1 MNQEI
6 KQTLPKG
13 FVVILAMLTS
23 ISPMAMDVYL
33 PSFTQISKYFYTSID
48 QIEVTLSIYLIGFAL
63 GQLVGGPFSDRYG
76 RKLFIFIGLSIY
88 ILFSFMISI
97 ASSVEQLWVFRFFQ
111 AIGGGFA
118 VVNTSAIV
126 RDMFHGK
133 EGAKVFSMI
142 SMVMMIAPMVAPVV
156 GATILHFSSW
166 QFIFIFLSSYAIL
179 LLFFITKLPET
190 SPKNKTKNMFT
201 NYIIILKNKN
211 AVLLMLAG
219 GFGIAALFIFI
230 TKSSFIYME
239 YYKLDT
245 MHFSLLFGLNA
256 AGLIVATKLNIILLE
271 KYSSLKLFLFAIIA
285 QICFAMGLYFIS
297 SLNILPLMIIGF
309 VLYVSTLGL
318 IFANVLSLLLEHFK
332 TISATATALNGVI
345 GFSISAFIGFVAS
358 LLHDGT
364 LDNIFYL
371 MIITSFTSLVILL
384 ILIQKKKKV
393 SQ

>member
-1 MNQEI
+1 MTNQI
-6 KQTLPKG
+6 KQSLPKG
-13 FVVILAMLTS
+13 FIVILAMLTA
-23 ISPMAMDVYL
+23 ISPLAIDVYL

-63 GQLVGGPFSDRYG
+63 GQLVGGPLSDRYG
-76 RKLFIFIGLSIY
+76 RKIFIFIGLSIY

-126 RDMFHGK
+126 RDLFHGK

-142 SMVMMIAPMVAPVV
+142 SMVMMIAPMVAPII
-156 GATILHFSSW
+156 GATILHFFSW
-166 QFIFIFLSSYAIL
+166 QFIFIFLSIYAVL
-179 LLFFITKLPET
+179 LLYFITKLPET
-190 SPKNKTKNMFT
+190 SPKNKTKNMFA
-201 NYIIILKNKN
+201 NYTTILKNKN

-219 GFGIAALFIFI
+219 GFGISALFIFI

-245 MHFSLLFGLNA
+245 IYFSLLFGLNA
-256 AGLIVATKLNIILLE
+256 FGLILATKLNIILLE
-271 KYSSLKLFLFAIIA
+271 KRSTIKLFLFAIVFQISIA
-285 QICFAMGLYFIS
+285 IALYFLS
-297 SLNILPLMIIGF
+297 SLNILPIMIIGF

-318 IFANVLSLLLEHFK
+318 IFANVISLLLEDFK
-332 TISATATALNGVI
+332 TISATATALNGVV
-345 GFSISAFIGFVAS
+345 GFTISAFIGFIAS
-358 LLHDGT
+358 LFHDGG

-371 MIITSFTSLVILL
+371 MITTSFISLVILL
-384 ILIQKKKKV
+384 FLIQSKKKNR
-393 SQ
+393 

>member
-1 MNQEI
+1 MNPQI

-13 FVVILAMLTS
+13 FIVILAMLTS
-23 ISPMAMDVYL
+23 ISPLAIDVYL

-48 QIEVTLSIYLIGFAL
+48 QIEVTLSIYLIGFAI
-63 GQLVGGPFSDRYG
+63 GQLIGGPLSDRYG
-76 RKLFIFIGLSIY
+76 RKMFIFVGLSIY

-126 RDMFHGK
+126 RDIFHGK

-142 SMVMMIAPMVAPVV
+142 SMVMMLAPMVAPII
-156 GATILHFSSW
+156 GATILHFFSW
-166 QFIFIFLSSYAIL
+166 QFIFIFLSLYAIAL
-179 LLFFITKLPET
+179 LYFITKLPET
-190 SPKNKTKNMFT
+190 SPKNKTKNMFA
-201 NYIIILKNKN
+201 NYMIILKNKN
-211 AVLLMLAG
+211 AVLLMIAG
-219 GFGIAALFIFI
+219 GFGISALFIFI

-245 MHFSLLFGLNA
+245 IYFSLLFGLNA
-256 AGLIVATKLNIILLE
+256 VGLIIATKLNIILLE
-271 KYSSLKLFLFAIIA
+271 KHSTIKLFLYAVVA
-285 QICFAMGLYFIS
+285 QICFAIGLYFLS
-297 SLNILPLMIIGF
+297 PLNILSIMIVGF

-318 IFANVLSLLLEHFK
+318 IFANVLSLLLEDFK

-345 GFSISAFIGFVAS
+345 GFSISAFVGFIAS
-358 LLHDGT
+358 VFHDGG

-371 MIITSFTSLVILL
+371 MITTSFISLVILL
-384 ILIQKKKKV
+384 ILIQRKKKNG
-393 SQ
+393 

>member
-1 MNQEI
+1 MNNQF

-13 FVVILAMLTS
+13 FIVILAMLTS
-23 ISPMAMDVYL
+23 ISPLAIDVYL

-63 GQLVGGPFSDRYG
+63 GQLVGGPLSDRYG
-76 RKLFIFIGLSIY
+76 RKIFIFLGLSIY

-126 RDMFHGK
+126 RDLFHGK

-142 SMVMMIAPMVAPVV
+142 SMVMMIAPMIAPVI
-156 GATILHFSSW
+156 GASILHFLSW
-166 QFIFIFLSSYAIL
+166 QYIFIFLSIYTMML
-179 LLFFITKLPET
+179 LYFITKLPET
-190 SPKNKTKNMFT
+190 SPKDKTKNMFT

-211 AVLLMLAG
+211 AILLMLAG
-219 GFGIAALFIFI
+219 GFGISALFIFI

-239 YYKLDT
+239 YYKLDSIY
-245 MHFSLLFGLNA
+245 FSLLFGLNA
-256 AGLIVATKLNIILLE
+256 VGLIIATKLNIILLE
-271 KYSSLKLFLFAIIA
+271 KHSSIKLFLYAIIFQMLIA
-285 QICFAMGLYFIS
+285 GSLFLLS
-297 SLNILPLMIIGF
+297 PLNILPIMIIGF

-345 GFSISAFIGFVAS
+345 GFSISALVGFIAS
-358 LLHDGT
+358 LFHDGG
-364 LDNIFYL
+364 LDYIFYL
-371 MIITSFTSLVILL
+371 MISVSFISLVILL
-384 ILIQKKKKV
+384 ILIQRKKKT
-393 SQ
+393 

>member
-1 MNQEI
+1 MNNQF

-13 FVVILAMLTS
+13 FILILAMLTS
-23 ISPMAMDVYL
+23 ISPLAIDVYL

-63 GQLVGGPFSDRYG
+63 GQLVGGPLSDRYG
-76 RKLFIFIGLSIY
+76 RKIFIFVGLSIY

-97 ASSVEQLWVFRFFQ
+97 SSSVEQLWVFRFFQ

-142 SMVMMIAPMVAPVV
+142 SMVMMIAPMIAPVI
-156 GATILHFSSW
+156 GASILHFFSW
-166 QFIFIFLSSYAIL
+166 QFIFIFLSIYAGL

-201 NYIIILKNKN
+201 NYITILKNKN

-219 GFGIAALFIFI
+219 GFGISALFIFI

-239 YYKLDT
+239 YYKLDSIY
-245 MHFSLLFGLNA
+245 FSLLFGLNA
-256 AGLIVATKLNIILLE
+256 VGLIIATKLNIILLE
-271 KYSSLKLFLFAIIA
+271 KHSSIKLFLYAIIFQMLIA
-285 QICFAMGLYFIS
+285 GSLFFLS
-297 SLNILPLMIIGF
+297 SLNILPIMIIGF

-345 GFSISAFIGFVAS
+345 GFSISALVGFIAS
-358 LLHDGT
+358 LFHDGG

-371 MIITSFTSLVILL
+371 MISISFISLVILL
-384 ILIQKKKKV
+384 ILIQRKKKT
-393 SQ
+393 

>member
-1 MNQEI
+1 MDYQI

-13 FVVILAMLTS
+13 FIVILAMLTS
-23 ISPMAMDVYL
+23 ISPLAIDVYL

-63 GQLVGGPFSDRYG
+63 GQLVGGPLSDRYG
-76 RKLFIFIGLSIY
+76 RKIFIFVGLSIY

-97 ASSVEQLWVFRFFQ
+97 ASSLEQLWVFRFFQ

-126 RDMFHGK
+126 RDLFHGK

-156 GATILHFSSW
+156 GATILHFFSW
-166 QFIFIFLSSYAIL
+166 QFIFIFLSIYAML
-179 LLFFITKLPET
+179 LLYFITKLPET
-190 SPKNKTKNMFT
+190 SPKTKTKNLFT
-201 NYIIILKNKN
+201 NYITILKNKQ
-211 AVLLMLAG
+211 AILLMLAG
-219 GFGIAALFIFI
+219 GFGISALFIFI

-245 MHFSLLFGLNA
+245 IYFSLLFGLNA
-256 AGLIVATKLNIILLE
+256 FGLILATKLNIILLE
-271 KYSSLKLFLFAIIA
+271 RHSSIKLFLYAIIF
-285 QICFAMGLYFIS
+285 QIGIAIALYFLS
-297 SLNILPLMIIGF
+297 KFHILPIMILGF

-332 TISATATALNGVI
+332 TISATATELNGVM
-345 GFSISAFIGFVAS
+345 GFTISAFIVFIAS
-358 LLHDGT
+358 LFHDGG

-371 MIITSFTSLVILL
+371 MIFTSIISLVILVFL
-384 ILIQKKKKV
+384 ILDKKTNR
-393 SQ
+393 